1 MTNLKLFSD
10 STCDLSKEEL
20 EQMDIGIIPL
30 IINFKEKSYRDMTE
44 INSQKLFE
52 LVEETDEIPS
62 TSALSPSVFAEAF
75 SEYTEK
81 GIPVLSINLASCFS
95 STYSNAHMGGQSC
108 KGAPVTVIDSNMT
121 CGLLGGILRIC
132 HEMKLNDR
140 PCEEI
145 IAKAREL
152 TENYR
157 LYFTINDLTFLK
169 KGGRITP
176 AAAAIGTLLKI
187 KPILQIQGGKLD
199 AFSKART
206 KKAAKKIM
214 IDAIKKDMVERFGSK
229 EDASGIYMQM
239 AYTGD
244 EKEINAFKEEVLEIF
259 PNMEIE
265 CDHLSL
271 SVSCHIGK
279 GAIAIACTKKLDI
292 LNI

>member
-1 MTNLKLFSD
+1 MKKIAIVTDSNSGISQSEAAKMGVHVLPMPFSID
-10 STCDLSKEEL
+10 GKVYYEGVDISFDEFFQLQENDADISTSQPSIAEVASLWDRLLEEYEKIVYIPMSSSLSSSYQTAMVVAQDYEGKVFVVDNKRISVTQKRSVKDALELAQKGYGAEKIKEIL
-20 EQMDIGIIPL
+20 
-30 IINFKEKSYRDMTE
+30 
-44 INSQKLFE
+44 
-52 LVEETDEIPS
+52 EETQYDN
-62 TSALSPSVFAEAF
+62 
-75 SEYTEK
+75 
-81 GIPVLSINLASCFS
+81 SIYITLE
-95 STYSNAHMGGQSC
+95 TLKY
-108 KGAPVTVIDSNMT
+108 
-121 CGLLGGILRIC
+121 
-132 HEMKLNDR
+132 
-140 PCEEI
+140 
-145 IAKAREL
+145 
-152 TENYR
+152 
-157 LYFTINDLTFLK
+157 LK

-244 EKEINAFKEEVLEIF
+244 EKEINAFRDEVLEIF
-259 PNMEIE
+259 PNLEIE

>member
-1 MTNLKLFSD
+1 MKKIAIVTDSNSGISQSEAAKMGVHVLPMPFSID
-10 STCDLSKEEL
+10 GKVYYEGVDISFDEFFQLQENDADISTSQPSIAEVASLWDRLLEEYEKIVYIPMSSSLSSSYQTAMVVAQDYEGKVFVVDNKRISVTQKRSVKDALELAQKGYGAEKIKEI
-20 EQMDIGIIPL
+20 M
-30 IINFKEKSYRDMTE
+30 
-44 INSQKLFE
+44 
-52 LVEETDEIPS
+52 EETQYDN
-62 TSALSPSVFAEAF
+62 
-75 SEYTEK
+75 
-81 GIPVLSINLASCFS
+81 SIYITLE
-95 STYSNAHMGGQSC
+95 TLKY
-108 KGAPVTVIDSNMT
+108 
-121 CGLLGGILRIC
+121 
-132 HEMKLNDR
+132 
-140 PCEEI
+140 
-145 IAKAREL
+145 
-152 TENYR
+152 
-157 LYFTINDLTFLK
+157 LK

-259 PNMEIE
+259 PNIEIE

>member
-1 MTNLKLFSD
+1 MKKIAIVTDSNSGISQSEAAKMGVHVLPMPFSID
-10 STCDLSKEEL
+10 GKVYYEGVDISFDEFFQLQENDADISTSQPSIAEVASLWDRLLEEYEKIVYIPMSSSLSSSYQTAMVVAQDYEGKVFVVDNKRISVTQKRSVKDALELAQKGYGAEKIKEI
-20 EQMDIGIIPL
+20 M
-30 IINFKEKSYRDMTE
+30 
-44 INSQKLFE
+44 
-52 LVEETDEIPS
+52 EETQYDN
-62 TSALSPSVFAEAF
+62 
-75 SEYTEK
+75 
-81 GIPVLSINLASCFS
+81 SIYITLE
-95 STYSNAHMGGQSC
+95 TLKY
-108 KGAPVTVIDSNMT
+108 
-121 CGLLGGILRIC
+121 
-132 HEMKLNDR
+132 
-140 PCEEI
+140 
-145 IAKAREL
+145 
-152 TENYR
+152 
-157 LYFTINDLTFLK
+157 LK

>member
-1 MTNLKLFSD
+1 MKKIAIVTDSNSGISQSEAAKMGVHVLPMPFSID
-10 STCDLSKEEL
+10 GKVYYEGVDISFDEFFQLQENDADISTSQPSIAEVASLWDRLLEEYEKIVYIPMSSSLSSSYQTAMVVAQDYEGKVFVVDNKRISVTQKRSVKDALELAQKGYGAEKIKEIL
-20 EQMDIGIIPL
+20 
-30 IINFKEKSYRDMTE
+30 
-44 INSQKLFE
+44 
-52 LVEETDEIPS
+52 EETQYDN
-62 TSALSPSVFAEAF
+62 
-75 SEYTEK
+75 
-81 GIPVLSINLASCFS
+81 SIYITLE
-95 STYSNAHMGGQSC
+95 TLKY
-108 KGAPVTVIDSNMT
+108 
-121 CGLLGGILRIC
+121 
-132 HEMKLNDR
+132 
-140 PCEEI
+140 
-145 IAKAREL
+145 
-152 TENYR
+152 
-157 LYFTINDLTFLK
+157 LK

-176 AAAAIGTLLKI
+176 AAAAIGTILKI

-214 IDAIKKDMVERFGSK
+214 IDAIKKDMAERFGSK

>member
-1 MTNLKLFSD
+1 MKKIAIVTDSNSGISQSEAAKMGVHVLPMPFSID
-10 STCDLSKEEL
+10 GKVYYEGVDISFDEFFQLQENDADISTSQPSIAEVASLWDRLLEEYEKIVYIPMSSSLSSSYQTAMVVAQDYEGKVFVVDNKRISVTQKRSVKDALELAQKGYGAEKIKEI
-20 EQMDIGIIPL
+20 M
-30 IINFKEKSYRDMTE
+30 
-44 INSQKLFE
+44 
-52 LVEETDEIPS
+52 EETQYDN
-62 TSALSPSVFAEAF
+62 
-75 SEYTEK
+75 
-81 GIPVLSINLASCFS
+81 SIYITLE
-95 STYSNAHMGGQSC
+95 TLKY
-108 KGAPVTVIDSNMT
+108 
-121 CGLLGGILRIC
+121 
-132 HEMKLNDR
+132 
-140 PCEEI
+140 
-145 IAKAREL
+145 
-152 TENYR
+152 
-157 LYFTINDLTFLK
+157 LK

-214 IDAIKKDMVERFGSK
+214 IDAIKKDMVERFGSN

-244 EKEINAFKEEVLEIF
+244 EKEILAFRDEVLEIF
-259 PNMEIE
+259 PNLEIE

>member
-1 MTNLKLFSD
+1 MKKIAIVTDSNSGISQSEAAKMDVHVLPMPFSID
-10 STCDLSKEEL
+10 GKVYYEGV
-20 EQMDIGIIPL
+20 DIS
-30 IINFKEKSYRDMTE
+30 FDEF
-44 INSQKLFE
+44 FE
-52 LVEETDEIPS
+52 LQENDADISTSQPSIAEVASLWDRLLEEYEKIVYIPMSSSLSSSYQTAMVVAQDYEGKVFVVDNKRISVTQKRSVKDALELAQKGYGAEKIKEIMEETQYDN
-62 TSALSPSVFAEAF
+62 
-75 SEYTEK
+75 
-81 GIPVLSINLASCFS
+81 SIYITLE
-95 STYSNAHMGGQSC
+95 TLKY
-108 KGAPVTVIDSNMT
+108 
-121 CGLLGGILRIC
+121 
-132 HEMKLNDR
+132 
-140 PCEEI
+140 
-145 IAKAREL
+145 
-152 TENYR
+152 
-157 LYFTINDLTFLK
+157 LK

>member
-1 MTNLKLFSD
+1 MKKIAIVTDSNSGISQSEAAKMGVHVLPMPFSID
-10 STCDLSKEEL
+10 GKVYYEGVDISFDEFFQLQENDADISTSQPSIAEVASLWDRLLEEYEKIVYIPMSSSLSSSYQTAMVVAQDYEGKVFVVDNKRISVTQKRSVKDALELAQKGYGAEKIKEIL
-20 EQMDIGIIPL
+20 
-30 IINFKEKSYRDMTE
+30 
-44 INSQKLFE
+44 
-52 LVEETDEIPS
+52 EETQYDN
-62 TSALSPSVFAEAF
+62 
-75 SEYTEK
+75 
-81 GIPVLSINLASCFS
+81 SIYITLE
-95 STYSNAHMGGQSC
+95 TLKY
-108 KGAPVTVIDSNMT
+108 
-121 CGLLGGILRIC
+121 
-132 HEMKLNDR
+132 
-140 PCEEI
+140 
-145 IAKAREL
+145 
-152 TENYR
+152 
-157 LYFTINDLTFLK
+157 LK

>member
-1 MTNLKLFSD
+1 MKKIAIVTDSNSGISQSEAAKMGVHVLPMPFSID
-10 STCDLSKEEL
+10 GKVYYEGV
-20 EQMDIGIIPL
+20 DIS
-30 IINFKEKSYRDMTE
+30 FDEF
-44 INSQKLFE
+44 FE
-52 LVEETDEIPS
+52 LQENDADISTSQPSIAEVASLWDRLLEEYESIVYIPMSSSLSSSYQTAMVVAQDYEGKVFVVDNKRISVTQKRSVKDALELAQKGYVAEKIKEILEETQYDN
-62 TSALSPSVFAEAF
+62 
-75 SEYTEK
+75 
-81 GIPVLSINLASCFS
+81 SIYITLE
-95 STYSNAHMGGQSC
+95 TLKY
-108 KGAPVTVIDSNMT
+108 
-121 CGLLGGILRIC
+121 
-132 HEMKLNDR
+132 
-140 PCEEI
+140 
-145 IAKAREL
+145 
-152 TENYR
+152 
-157 LYFTINDLTFLK
+157 LK

>member
-1 MTNLKLFSD
+1 MKKIAIVTDSNSGISQSEAAKMGVHVLPMPFSID
-10 STCDLSKEEL
+10 GKVYYEGV
-20 EQMDIGIIPL
+20 DIS
-30 IINFKEKSYRDMTE
+30 FDEF
-44 INSQKLFE
+44 FE
-52 LVEETDEIPS
+52 LQENDADIS
-62 TSALSPSVFAEAF
+62 TSQPSIAEVASLWDRLLDEYETLVHIPMSSSLSSSYQTAMVVAQDYEGRVFVVDNKRISVTQKRSVQDALELA
-75 SEYTEK
+75 EK
-81 GIPVLSINLASCFS
+81 GYTAEKIKEILEKTQYDNSIYITLE
-95 STYSNAHMGGQSC
+95 TLKY
-108 KGAPVTVIDSNMT
+108 
-121 CGLLGGILRIC
+121 
-132 HEMKLNDR
+132 
-140 PCEEI
+140 
-145 IAKAREL
+145 
-152 TENYR
+152 
-157 LYFTINDLTFLK
+157 LK

>member
-62 TSALSPSVFAEAF
+62 TSAPSPSVFAEAF

-169 KGGRITP
+169 KGGRIDSFTHF
-176 AAAAIGTLLKI
+176 AGSLLGI
-187 KPILQIQGGKLD
+187 KPIIEMTKEGLKIVK
-199 AFSKART
+199 KARGNPKAIESLIEFAKSDKDRIWGNTLHVACVGSTREQLEELRSALRKATGIDKIYEYTVGCTLACHSGDGVFGLGYFT
-206 KKAAKKIM
+206 K
-214 IDAIKKDMVERFGSK
+214 
-229 EDASGIYMQM
+229 
-239 AYTGD
+239 
-244 EKEINAFKEEVLEIF
+244 
-259 PNMEIE
+259 
-265 CDHLSL
+265 
-271 SVSCHIGK
+271 
-279 GAIAIACTKKLDI
+279 
-292 LNI
+292 